1 MSVGMST
8 SFSSWKET
16 PSELREVAISIQSQ
30 WQGHKTSMSA
40 TDPGRLSL
48 PLHWVTL
55 YKLCQTH
62 DCSYLVPCFHGI
74 GMTISISERGDS

>member
-1 MSVGMST
+1 MSVGVSA

-30 WQGHKTSMSA
+30 LQEHTTSMLA
-40 TDPGRLSL
+40 TDSGRLS
-48 PLHWVTL
+48 LHWVTL

-62 DCSYLVPCFHGI
+62 DCSYLVPCSHGI
-74 GMTISISERGDS
+74 GMTISIS

>member
-1 MSVGMST
+1 MSVGVSA

-16 PSELREVAISIQSQ
+16 PELREVAISIQSQ
-30 WQGHKTSMSA
+30 WQEHTTTMPA
-40 TDPGRLSL
+40 TDLGRLSL
-48 PLHWVTL
+48 YWVTL

-74 GMTISISERGDS
+74 GMTISIS